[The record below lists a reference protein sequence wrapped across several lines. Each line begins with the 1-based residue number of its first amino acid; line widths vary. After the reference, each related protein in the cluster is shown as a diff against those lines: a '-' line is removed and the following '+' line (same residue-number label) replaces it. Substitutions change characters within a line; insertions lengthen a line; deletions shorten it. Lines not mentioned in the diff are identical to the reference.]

1 MRSVAKHAVFR
12 VLTAAE
18 INGLCLGC
26 LKGLGRE
33 LTALVAAITKGLVFT
48 FSARTPVIGFSGGNL
63 NGIRRLLCN
72 GWFHIHSLIVSTI
85 V

>member
-12 VLTAAE
+12 VLAAAK

-33 LTALVAAITKGLVFT
+33 LTALVAAITKRLIFT
-48 FSARTPVIGFSGGNL
+48 LSARTPVIGFSGGNL
-63 NGIRRLLCN
+63 NGIRRFLCN
-72 GWFHIHSLIVSTI
+72 GWFHIHSLIVSSI